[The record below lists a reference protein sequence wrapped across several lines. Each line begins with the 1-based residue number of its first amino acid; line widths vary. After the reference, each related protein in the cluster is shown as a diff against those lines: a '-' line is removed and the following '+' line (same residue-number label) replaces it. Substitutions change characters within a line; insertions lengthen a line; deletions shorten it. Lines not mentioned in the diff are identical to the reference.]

1 MDKNKIAVVILHY
14 NDFKMT
20 KEYID
25 SLKKLLSFFSN
36 EVAYGYVG
44 ISITILLPFI
54 FKIKSNNA
62 YNGSA
67 K

>member
-25 SLKKLLSFFSN
+25 SLKKLEWN
-36 EVAYGYVG
+36 NIEHK
-44 ISITILLPFI
+44 FI
-54 FKIKSNNA
+54 IVDNCSPPLT
-62 YNGSA
+62 
-67 K
+67 